1 MWCAWDQGVKRLGS
15 CACLGDELLL
25 PRWRVACCFGRG
37 RKNGG
42 YCNIHKGIN
51 FNNSAKRLTDW
62 GSDRDSSSS
71 LRHASLTVPRAT
83 RKNSQLPP
91 AVSLRNKQYSS
102 KVYQKR
108 KGHFVFVV
116 NCFIFASREMRCNN
130 GQPRGPNSSPLV
142 TIATSSN
149 TLAKTI
155 SCARLLVNKAN

>member
-1 MWCAWDQGVKRLGS
+1 MCKRNFGKTCEKNVAQFPFKVRCVVREESMGVKRLGM
-15 CACLGDELLL
+15 CACLGDELLQ

-71 LRHASLTVPRAT
+71 QRHASLTVQQAT
-83 RKNSQLPP
+83 RKSSQLPP
-91 AVSLRNKQYSS
+91 AVSLRNKHCSS
-102 KVYQKR
+102 KVNLKR
-108 KGHFVFVV
+108 KGHFVFVA
-116 NCFIFASREMRCNN
+116 NCYFFASREMRCN

-142 TIATSSN
+142 S
-149 TLAKTI
+149 
-155 SCARLLVNKAN
+155 